1 MRTTNVIACALACAL
16 LAGCETPKVTQDE
29 MQGANFGPAPVHWKQ
44 EIQSYLKLR
53 LRDPANAVI
62 DFRTEPRQM
71 YQKQVG
77 LDSQHHGWAVCV
89 VVRDKNARGAWGDP
103 YPMTVFIRNEKI
115 VYVNNGPDDFGP
127 VGPAYAR
134 RQCKELGA
142 KDIP

>member
-1 MRTTNVIACALACAL
+1 MKNTHIVACVLACAL
-16 LAGCETPKVTQDE
+16 VAGCETPKVTQEE
-29 MQGANFGPAPVHWKQ
+29 MAGVNFGPAPAHWKQ
-44 EIQSYLKLR
+44 EVTSFLKLR
-53 LRDPANAVI
+53 LKDPQNAVI

-77 LDSQHHGWAVCV
+77 LDPQHHGWAVCV
-89 VVRDKNARGAWGDP
+89 VVRDKTRSGAWGDP
-103 YPMTVFIRNEKI
+103 YPMTVFIRNERI
-115 VYVNNGPDDFGP
+115 VHVNNGPDDFGP